1 MESSTKTAWQKRLLL
16 IVPYLVVFL
25 CTLSA
30 GLLMYH
36 AVGIRP
42 FGDKSILALDQ
53 YWQYFPMY
61 VQNGHPTGFSD
72 AFYSWEGGLGFNN
85 WSQNAYYCLSIFF
98 VLFGIVP
105 EAKMVT
111 VACWLAILKPAFAS
125 MTMLGFLRYRCGKYT
140 PLLLGGGV
148 AYGLSAYIMA
158 FFAQAMWTDCVIYTP
173 IVLIGLER
181 LLEGK
186 RQLLYTLMLAAVIIS
201 NFYISFAV
209 CLFLVLYL
217 LTRTVP
223 MIWDKD
229 GEGFHGVLNQWIRF
243 AIFSLLAG
251 GIAAA
256 VIIPVGLTISQTIAS
271 ELGAP
276 EKLEWYKNYF
286 EVLAQGLPRAELV
299 YAYDYANWASGILL
313 FLTVPLFFLNKS
325 IRLGDRIAGGVLL
338 AFLLLSL
345 NCNYLD
351 YLWHGLHFPNQLPGR
366 WCFLLSLYL
375 ILLGSIGASKL
386 EGLSALRTGI
396 GEAIGV
402 LLILLICIAPGSDK
416 KTELPAL
423 YWLMITASG
432 AGLIGAV
439 AFSHMDGDEKRR
451 KLMRNLSL
459 GCMAAVMAMQVADCM
474 VNFVHV
480 SNLGDGEGGIKTTSA
495 VNLDNRLAALRG
507 EVKPY
512 LPQENEFYRIAD
524 YPWLTFNPCMAGG
537 YAGMTLYSS
546 TMQGET
552 FRLLKE
558 LGNWPYA
565 RNVSSIYNA
574 GSAVQNSLF
583 GVRYILSRTNDAYAG
598 TESLPSEDAMRV
610 YENKTALSLA
620 YAVSDEFANL
630 PLTDEIQPIRNQT
643 AFLDAVIGENSYVFV
658 PMTATYASHENCTL
672 DDSENWDTRYF
683 HRDESANSVKFHY
696 EYTCTENG
704 EVMLETNFRAG
715 KLLITIGEET
725 REIDSAKVRF
735 LCLGDRAAGDT
746 ITIDTEIEKAR
757 IGCYDLRLYRFD
769 AERWQELYERLA
781 AHQMELTRFS
791 PTRIDGTIRL
801 DSESLV
807 LATVTQ
813 DGGWRVYC
821 DGKRIPS
828 GTASGT
834 LLTAK
839 IPAGEHTISYRYH
852 VPGLLAG
859 GIITAISLILTVL
872 LSVPELTAKWLRKQE
887 NTETPEH
894 PVSA

>member
-1 MESSTKTAWQKRLLL
+1 MESSTKPAWQKRLLL
-16 IVPYLVVFL
+16 VVPYLIVFL

-30 GLLMYH
+30 GILMYH
-36 AVGIRP
+36 AVGISP
-42 FGDKSILALDQ
+42 FGNRSILALDQ
-53 YWQYFPMY
+53 FFQYFPMY
-61 VQNGHPTGFSD
+61 VQNAHPTGFSD
-72 AFYSWEGGLGFNN
+72 AFYSWQGSLGFNN
-85 WSQNAYYCLSIFF
+85 WSQNAYYCLSVFF
-98 VLFGIVP
+98 ALFGLVP
-105 EAKMVT
+105 ESGMVT
-111 VACWLAILKPAFAS
+111 LACWIAILKPAFAS
-125 MTMLGFLRYRCGKYT
+125 MTMLGFLRYRCGKYA

-173 IVLIGLER
+173 LVLVGLER

-186 RQLLYTLMLAAVIIS
+186 RQLLYTLMLALTIIS
-201 NFYISFAV
+201 NFYIGFAV

-217 LTRTVP
+217 LTRTLP
-223 MIWDKD
+223 MIWQKD
-229 GEGFHGVLNQWIRF
+229 GEGFHGVLNRWIRF

-256 VIIPVGLTISQTIAS
+256 VILPVGMTIGQTIAS

-286 EVLAQGLPRAELV
+286 EVLAQGLPQAKLV

-325 IRLGDRIAGGVLL
+325 IRRSDRIAGGVLL

-375 ILLGSIGASKL
+375 ILLGTLGASKP

-402 LLILLICIAPGSDK
+402 LLILLICIAPGSDQ
-416 KTELPAL
+416 TINLPVL
-423 YWLMITASG
+423 YWVMLIAAG

-439 AFSHMDGDEKRR
+439 VLAHAKGDDKRR
-451 KLMRNLSL
+451 KLMQDLSL
-459 GCMAAVMAMQVADCM
+459 ACMAAVMAMQVADCM

-480 SNLGDGEGGIKTTSA
+480 SCYESDKGGIKTTA
-495 VNLDNRLAALRG
+495 VSSMKDRMASLREEVAPYRPAA
-507 EVKPY
+507 
-512 LPQENEFYRIAD
+512 NTFYRVAD
-524 YPWLTFNPCMAGG
+524 YPWHTFNPGMAGG
-537 YAGMTLYSS
+537 YPSMSVYSS

-565 RNVSSIYNA
+565 RNVSSLYNA

-583 GVRYILSRTNDAYAG
+583 GVRYILSKTGDAYSG
-598 TESLPSEDAMRV
+598 TEQIAAEDSLMI

-620 YAVSDEFANL
+620 YAVSDDFAKL
-630 PLTDEIQPIRNQT
+630 PLTDEIHPIRNQA
-643 AFLDAVIGENSYVFV
+643 AFLDAMIGENSYVFI
-658 PMTATYASHENCTL
+658 PMGETLASHENCTL
-672 DDSENWDTRYF
+672 DDTDNWELRYF
-683 HRDESANSVKFHY
+683 HRDESANSVRFHY
-696 EYTCTENG
+696 EFTCTQDG
-704 EVMLETNFRAG
+704 EVILENNFRAG
-715 KLLITIGEET
+715 KLQIAWDGGS
-725 REIDSAKVRF
+725 REVDSPKVRF
-735 LCLGDRAAGDT
+735 LCLGNLPAGT
-746 ITIDTEIEKAR
+746 KITVDTEIENVR
-757 IGCYDLRLYRFD
+757 LGCYGVNLYRFD
-769 AERWQELYERLA
+769 AVRWQELYERLA
-781 AHQMELTRFS
+781 AHQMEITSFA

-807 LATVTQ
+807 LATITQ

-859 GIITAISLILTVL
+859 GIITAISLLLTVL
-872 LSVPELTAKWLRKQE
+872 LSVPELTAKLLKKE
-887 NTETPEH
+887 KPETGN